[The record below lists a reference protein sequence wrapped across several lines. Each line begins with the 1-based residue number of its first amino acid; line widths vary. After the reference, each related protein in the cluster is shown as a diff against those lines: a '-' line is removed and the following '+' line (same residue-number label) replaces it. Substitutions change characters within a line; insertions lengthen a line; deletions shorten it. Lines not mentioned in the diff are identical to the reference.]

1 MKKLLLSL
9 FAVLTAATSAFA
21 VTDVLKI
28 TDFKKSDG
36 TAIDLSSSGY
46 NTITYTSETTGVTYT
61 GSCAVNLSKNFQIKK
76 NTNGIW
82 VSANTDR
89 RTISKVTV
97 TIASGTGPYTV
108 YAGTSDLDGSNTT
121 SLTNIDEANST
132 NTFEFSPVENYTAF
146 LISAGKNAIYISE
159 IEVEYEDAKDPR
171 TYVTLS
177 YPEKSYDAFLDSD
190 FESPTLTCD
199 PEEGLAQVK
208 FTSSDETVATVDA
221 FGKVT
226 ILDDGATTISAYIP
240 DDDTKYYSNTASYDL
255 IVKDPNAITVELTA
269 DFFGTTTTYQAYTKE
284 DPTTKVKYNSVQY
297 KTNGMQFN
305 TKSNAGCG
313 ISVITTSPNFIIAS
327 VNIEFYSTGNG
338 LDIYK
343 QNTAYAAN
351 DAKTAIDTSNSTK
364 IASAVKENGVIAIGA
379 PAFAI
384 VPSTTGVI
392 QITKVT
398 VTYAKRAADDGSVYF
413 ECEAFQDYMVCKDDA
428 IEITL
433 PEDAPEVKFE
443 VANSEIA
450 SIENGTITGHKPGNT
465 KVTASWD
472 AVPGKW
478 MAGVEEFT
486 IFVKYS
492 NLAEVLAD
500 AEDPTTGFVNEG
512 QRYIGNFPI
521 TIAADLDG
529 YNYVTD
535 GTAWALFYFDKKTA
549 ADHNHGE
556 GSVIDA
562 GWSAIY
568 SVYNDLPEFT
578 GMQHSE
584 ITDTKGEFT
593 INSYDDLTVD
603 EKVIN
608 EVLILKDVTFTTAT
622 PDASNNLYN
631 GAYSGQD
638 LTFMNRFE
646 IESVEAGSYDVK
658 AAVGIYQGEI
668 QVWPIAYTALEA
680 TTAAVHVD
688 AELKIGEEIKFTGL
702 EEGAH
707 VYYRH
712 GGENPDHTNV
722 FVEETTPADAP
733 RKAATA
739 DVNTEWTYNHTT
751 HPLTY
756 QGEPMQVK
764 YYAKAPGKAPS
775 AVNELNVDEN
785 GSTTG
790 IESIAV
796 DAANG
801 EVEYFNLQGQRVAN
815 PAAGLYIMRQGN
827 EVRKVLVK

>member
-9 FAVLTAATSAFA
+9 LAVFATTSAFA
-21 VTDVLKI
+21 VTDELKI
-28 TDFKKSDG
+28 SSFNTKG
-36 TAIDLSSSGY
+36 TAYADY
-46 NTITYTSETTGVTYT
+46 TYTSATTKVAYGARTGVNGSNFQFNNSSKQTGSGVWSTENPDNKLIKSISFTDASDKYTYSVYGNTTPYSKITTGAPAGTKIYD
-61 GSCAVNLSKNFQIKK
+61 A
-76 NTNGIW
+76 
-82 VSANTDR
+82 SAGDPAIFD
-89 RTISKVTV
+89 ISKGYTYFYVISGGGAVYPSSITV
-97 TIASGTGPYTV
+97 EYV
-108 YAGTSDLDGSNTT
+108 
-121 SLTNIDEANST
+121 DEA
-132 NTFEFSPVENYTAF
+132 
-146 LISAGKNAIYISE
+146 
-159 IEVEYEDAKDPR
+159 DPR
-171 TYVTLS
+171 TFVDLS
-177 YPEKSYDAFLDSD
+177 FPEKSYEAFLGEE
-190 FESPTLTCD
+190 FTSPELTCAVD
-199 PEEGLAQVK
+199 EALAFVK
-208 FTSSDETVATVDA
+208 FESSDESVATVDA
-221 FGKVT
+221 FGNIT
-226 ILDDGATTISAYIP
+226 IVDDGVTTITAYLP
-240 DDDTKYYSNTASYDL
+240 EDNETYYGSTATYEL
-255 IVKDPNAITVELTA
+255 VVKDPNAIETVLNLE
-269 DFFGTTTTYQAYTKE
+269 FFGNETSYTLYTKE
-284 DPTTKVKYNSVQY
+284 DAYTKVEYTTVYYNS
-297 KTNGMQFN
+297 NGMQFN
-305 TKSNAGCG
+305 TNNANGKGSG
-313 ISVITTSPNFIIAS
+313 IAVTAISPNYIISKIDIKYNNA
-327 VNIEFYSTGNG
+327 NGNG
-338 LDIYK
+338 LNIYK
-343 QNTAYAAN
+343 QSTAFKKQS
-351 DAKTAIDTSNSTK
+351 KTVAIDTSNATK
-364 IASAVKENGVIAIGA
+364 VGETVTSNATVIIGA

-384 VPSTTGVI
+384 VPTGTVY
-392 QITKVT
+392 VESVS
-398 VTYAKRAADDGSVYF
+398 VTYAKKAADDGSEYF

-658 AAVGIYQGEI
+658 AAVGIYKGEI

-688 AELKIGEEIKFTGL
+688 AELKVGEEIKFTGL

-815 PAAGLYIMRQGN
+815 PTAGLYIMRQGN
-827 EVRKVLVK
+827 EVRKALVK

>member
-1 MKKLLLSL
+1 MKKFLLSL
-9 FAVLTAATSAFA
+9 LAVFATTSAFA
-21 VTDVLKI
+21 VTDVLNVSAFGASGSYTKY
-28 TDFKKSDG
+28 
-36 TAIDLSSSGY
+36 DLTSATTQVAYHGY
-46 NTITYTSETTGVTYT
+46 FFTQN
-61 GSCAVNLSKNFQIKK
+61 SKNMQLNGKNGYSIYSSENPDNKIIKS
-76 NTNGIW
+76 I
-82 VSANTDR
+82 
-89 RTISKVTV
+89 TINV
-97 TIASGTGPYTV
+97 ASGTNAIDIYCDTEAFTEYSNAPANRTKV
-108 YAGTSDLDGSNTT
+108 DQITTTETITLDPSAG
-121 SLTNIDEANST
+121 
-132 NTFEFSPVENYTAF
+132 YKYF
-146 LISAGKNAIYISE
+146 LITSNKSAIYLSSVE
-159 IEVEYEDAKDPR
+159 IEYEDEADPR
-171 TYVTLS
+171 TYTSLS
-177 YPEKSYDAFLDSD
+177 FDEKIYEAYLGED
-190 FESPTLTCD
+190 FESPALTCN
-199 PEEGLAQVK
+199 PEDGLTYVK
-208 FTSSDETVATVDA
+208 FESSDESVATVDS

-226 ILDDGATTISAYIP
+226 ILDDGATTITAYIP
-240 DDDTKYYSNTASYDL
+240 EDNDSYYSNVASYDL
-255 IVKDPNAITVELTA
+255 VVKDPNAITLELTPS
-269 DFFGTTTTYQAYTKE
+269 FFGEGGSYTYYNQE
-284 DPTTKVKYNSVQY
+284 DTTTKVWYSSVYYQSS
-297 KTNGMQFN
+297 GAMQFN
-305 TKSNAGCG
+305 TKSYAGCG
-313 ISVITTSPNFIIAS
+313 ISVTTISPSYVIAS
-327 VNIEFYSTGNG
+327 VNIEFDQVGAGVN
-338 LDIYK
+338 IYK
-343 QNTAYAAN
+343 QNTAF
-351 DAKTAIDTSNSTK
+351 AKNTTTTAINTSNATTV
-364 IASAVKENGVIAIGA
+364 ASEVKENGAHAIGA
-379 PAFAI
+379 AAFAI
-384 VPSTTGVI
+384 VPAGTGVI
-392 QITKVT
+392 KVSKVT

-500 AEDPTTGFVNEG
+500 AENPTTGFVNEG

-658 AAVGIYQGEI
+658 AAVGIYKGEI

-688 AELKIGEEIKFTGL
+688 AELKVGEEIKFTGL